1 MHVTNELALFV
12 GIHVLALLLS
22 ADLSHCTVEIRLRK
36 VYLSNADLSHCTVG
50 QCQHTHSISLAVA
63 GTWF

>member
-22 ADLSHCTVEIRLRK
+22 ADLSHCTVEIRLKK
-36 VYLSNADLSHCTVG
+36 VYIYITVG